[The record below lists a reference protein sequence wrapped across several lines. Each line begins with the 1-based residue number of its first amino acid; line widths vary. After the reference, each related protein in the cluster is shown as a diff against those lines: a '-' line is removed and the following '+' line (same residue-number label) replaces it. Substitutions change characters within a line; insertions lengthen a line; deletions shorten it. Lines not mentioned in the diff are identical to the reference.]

1 MSTNVFNPQPYL
13 RTSREF
19 PEKMP
24 ALTVQ
29 IDKAYVDTANCVN
42 DRIIGIFAT
51 NRPSITGEQ
60 WYLAGG
66 ASKQQTLRQVYRIT
80 GAGNYAHGINTS
92 AISGFTAIY
101 GTATDGTSWYPLPYV
116 NAVAANNQI
125 ALSVTATNIVV
136 TAGAGAPPAITSGFV
151 ILEWLSNS

>member
-19 PEKMP
+19 PSNIQ
-24 ALTVQ
+24 ALVVQ
-29 IDKAYVDTANCVN
+29 VDKAYVDTASTVN
-42 DRIIGIFAT
+42 DRIIGIFAA
-51 NRPSITGEQ
+51 NRPSITGES
-60 WYLAGG
+60 WFLAGG
-66 ASKQQTLRQVYRIT
+66 SSKQQTLRQVYRIT

-92 AISGFTAIY
+92 AISGFTKIY
-101 GTATDGTSWYPLPYV
+101 GTATDGTNWYPLPYV
-116 NAVAANNQI
+116 NATAANNQI

-136 TAGAGAPPAITSGFV
+136 TAGGGAPPAITSGYV